1 MESANEIRRVQGI
14 EECFPLLPHRRFLMQ
29 GQMMNFPLTLT
40 PLLERARRLFPKKEV
55 VTKAGPGLERATY
68 EKIAERVARLAN
80 ALEKLGVKRGDRV
93 ATFAWNNARH
103 LEIYFAVPCMG
114 AVLHPLNLR
123 LPADQLAYIVVHA
136 DDQVLF
142 IDPTLLPTIESLAP
156 HLKSIKCF
164 VIMGDKVPEG
174 TTLKPVY
181 AYEDL
186 LQEASPEYPWPHLEE
201 NDAAAM
207 CYTSGTT
214 GNPKGVV
221 YSHRSIYL
229 HSLGLSMA
237 DSFGLS
243 ERDVFM
249 PVVPMFHVLAWGT
262 PFAAVMLGT
271 KLVFPGPHL
280 QPRDLAELIQ
290 AEKVTLTAGVPTL
303 WLGILNLLEKEQ
315 YDMSSLRGMI
325 VGGAAAPRSMIE
337 AFDKK
342 HGLNVIHA
350 WGMTEMSPLGTV
362 SRLKSYQLDLPEA
375 ERFAFRA
382 KQGTPVPGVEIRAVD
397 VWGKELPWDGKA
409 FGELQVR
416 GPWIVSSY
424 FNDERSAES
433 FMDGWFRT
441 GDVVTIDAEG
451 FVQIVDRTKDLV
463 KSGGEWI
470 SSQDLENAIMAHPK
484 VLEASVIAVPHAKWQ
499 ERPLACVVIKPEF
512 KDKVTKAELFEH
524 LRLRFD
530 KMYIPDDI
538 VFIDAVP
545 KTSVGKFDKKVLRAK
560 YKDYQ
565 LPE

>member
-1 MESANEIRRVQGI
+1 
-14 EECFPLLPHRRFLMQ
+14 MQ
-29 GQMMNFPLTLT
+29 GQMMEYQLTLT
-40 PLLERARRLFPKKEV
+40 PLLERAQRLFPKKEI
-55 VTKAGPGLERATY
+55 VTKAGPGLERFTY
-68 EKIAERVARLAN
+68 EQMADRVGRLAN
-80 ALEKLGVKRGDRV
+80 VLAKLGVKSGDRV

-103 LEIYFAVPCMG
+103 LEIYFAAPCMG

-123 LPADQLAYIVVHA
+123 LPPDQLIYIVGHA
-136 DDQVLF
+136 ADKVLF
-142 IDPTLLPTIESLAP
+142 VDPTLLPVVEKLAP
-156 HLKSIKCF
+156 HFKNIKHYI
-164 VIMGDKVPEG
+164 VMGDKIPEG
-174 TTLKPVY
+174 TTLSPVH

-186 LQEASPEYPWPHLEE
+186 LANASPEYPWPQLNE

-229 HSLGLSMA
+229 HSLGLSMT

-243 ERDVFM
+243 EADVFM

-262 PFAAVMLGT
+262 PFATVMLGT
-271 KLVFPGPHL
+271 KLVFPGPHM

-303 WLGILNLLEKEQ
+303 WLGILNLLEKEH

-325 VGGAAAPRSMIE
+325 VGGAAAPQSMIE
-337 AFDKK
+337 AFEKK

-362 SRLKSYQLDLPEA
+362 SRLKSYQHDLTEA
-375 ERFAFRA
+375 EQFAIRA
-382 KQGTPVPGVEIRAVD
+382 KQGMSVPGVDLRAVD
-397 VWGKELPWDGKA
+397 EAGQEIPWDGKA
-409 FGELQVR
+409 FGELQVK
-416 GPWIVSSY
+416 GPWVVSSY
-424 FNDERSAES
+424 YNDERSAES

-441 GDVVTIDAEG
+441 GDVVTIDPEG

-470 SSQDLENAIMAHPK
+470 SSQDLENAIMAYPK
-484 VLEASVIAVPHAKWQ
+484 VLEAAVIAVPHPKWQ
-499 ERPLACVVIKPEF
+499 ERPLACVVPKPDF
-512 KDKVTKAELFEH
+512 KDSLTKAEIFEH
-524 LRLRFD
+524 LRGRFD

-538 VFIDAVP
+538 VFIEAVP
-545 KTSVGKFDKKVLRAK
+545 KTSVGKFDKKVLRAE

>member
-1 MESANEIRRVQGI
+1 
-14 EECFPLLPHRRFLMQ
+14 MQ
-29 GQMMNFPLTLT
+29 GQMMDYQLTLT
-40 PLLERARRLFPKKEV
+40 PLLERARQLFPKKEI
-55 VTKAGPGLERATY
+55 VTKTGSGLERFTY
-68 EKIAERVARLAN
+68 AQMTERVARLAN
-80 ALEKLGVKRGDRV
+80 ALEKLGVKRGVRV

-103 LEIYFAVPCMG
+103 LELYFAVPCMG

-123 LPADQLAYIVVHA
+123 LPDDQLTYIIAHA
-136 DDQVLF
+136 DDRVLF
-142 IDPTLLPTIESLAP
+142 VDPSLLPTIEKLAP
-156 HLKSIKCF
+156 HLKNIKHYI
-164 VIMGDKVPEG
+164 VMGDKVPEG
-174 TTLKPVY
+174 TTLKPVH

-186 LQEASPEYPWPHLEE
+186 LKNSSPEYPWPNLHE

-214 GNPKGVV
+214 GNPKGAV

-229 HSLGLSMA
+229 HSMA
-237 DSFGLS
+237 LCMIDSLGLS
-243 ERDVFM
+243 ERDVYM

-262 PFAAVMLGT
+262 PYASVMLGT

-315 YDMSSLRGMI
+315 YDLSSLHGMI
-325 VGGAAAPRSMIE
+325 VGGAAAPQSMIE

-342 HGLNVIHA
+342 HGLKVIHA
-350 WGMTEMSPLGTV
+350 WGMTEMSPVGTV
-362 SRLKSYQLDLPEA
+362 CHLKSYQLNLPEA
-375 ERFAFRA
+375 ERFNILA
-382 KQGTPVPGVEIRAVD
+382 KQGLSVPGVEIRAVNESK
-397 VWGKELPWDGKA
+397 KEIPWDGKA

-416 GPWIVSSY
+416 GPWIISSY
-424 FNDERSAES
+424 YNDERSAGS

-441 GDVVTIDAEG
+441 GDVVTIDPEG

-470 SSQDLENAIMAHPK
+470 SSQYLENTIMAHPK
-484 VLEASVIAVPHAKWQ
+484 VLEAAVIAVTHPKWQ
-499 ERPLACVVIKPEF
+499 ERPLACIVPKPEF
-512 KDKVTKAELFEH
+512 KDNLTKAEIFDY
-524 LRLRFD
+524 LRSRLN

-538 VFIDAVP
+538 VFIDVVP
-545 KTSVGKFDKKVLRAK
+545 KTSVGKFDKKKLRTQ
-560 YKDYQ
+560 YKDYS

>member
-1 MESANEIRRVQGI
+1 
-14 EECFPLLPHRRFLMQ
+14 MQ
-29 GQMMNFPLTLT
+29 GQMMDYQLTLT
-40 PLLERARRLFPKKEV
+40 PLLDRARRLFPKKEI
-55 VTKAGPGLERATY
+55 VTKAGPGLERFTY
-68 EKIAERVARLAN
+68 EQMTERVGRLAN
-80 ALEKLGVKRGDRV
+80 ALSKLGVKSGDRV

-123 LPADQLAYIVVHA
+123 LPADQLTYIIAHA

-142 IDPTLLPTIESLAP
+142 IDPSLLPAIEKLAP
-156 HLKSIKCF
+156 QLKNIKHF
-164 VIMGDKVPEG
+164 VVMGDKVPEG
-174 TTLKPVY
+174 TTLNPVY

-186 LQEASPEYPWPHLEE
+186 LNSASPEYPWPHLHE

-229 HSLGLSMA
+229 HSLGLSMT

-262 PFAAVMLGT
+262 PFATVMLGT

-303 WLGILNLLEKEQ
+303 WLGILALLEKEH

-325 VGGAAAPRSMIE
+325 VGGAAAPQSMIE
-337 AFDKK
+337 AFDTQ

-362 SRLKSYQLDLPEA
+362 SHLKSYQLDLPEA
-375 ERFAFRA
+375 QRFAIRA
-382 KQGTPVPGVEIRAVD
+382 KQGKSVPGVDIRAID
-397 VWGKELPWDGKA
+397 ESGKEIVWDGKA
-409 FGELQVR
+409 FGELQVK

-424 FNDERSAES
+424 YNDERSVDS

-441 GDVVTIDAEG
+441 GDVVTIDPEG

-470 SSQDLENAIMAHPK
+470 SSQDLENAIMGHPK
-484 VLEASVIAVPHAKWQ
+484 VLEAAVIAVPHPKWQ
-499 ERPLACVVIKPEF
+499 ERPLACVVPKPDY
-512 KDKVTKAELFEH
+512 KDTLTKAGIYDH
-524 LRLRFD
+524 LRTRFD
-530 KMYIPDDI
+530 KIYLPDDI

-545 KTSVGKFDKKVLRAK
+545 KTSVGKFDKKVLRVQ

-565 LPE
+565 LPEA